1 MGDREPRALLFFVEL
16 VRASMQNTRTT
27 LNSHPGVSRQQPR
40 HEVERWDNDNSRS
53 NGRGPVEETRSLISV
68 KEAALARLRPGTSDP
83 RWRDGRTGGNRQPP
97 IRGGGQENRATA
109 GLVRTNARG
118 PSVGTQHKGYD
129 DETYF
134 DDDEENVIVLCDTS
148 HCCNEGAKNLCTI
161 ALWGIIALAIFNRF
175 LVHFAGFLQHAPSKD

>member
-1 MGDREPRALLFFVEL
+1 ME
-16 VRASMQNTRTT
+16 NTRTT

-40 HEVERWDNDNSRS
+40 HEVERWDNDSRS
-53 NGRGPVEETRSLISV
+53 NGRGPVETRSLLSV
-68 KEAALARLRPGTSDP
+68 KEAALARLRPGASNP
-83 RWRDGRTGGNRQPP
+83 RWRDGRTGVNRQPP

-109 GLVRTNARG
+109 GLVRTNTCG
-118 PSVGTQHKGYD
+118 PSVGTQHNEGYE